1 MMVRI
6 CALRLE
12 GHNFESFLPIEL
24 VEVCSPLIDPK
35 LFAEQMSLIIF
46 YKECLIG
53 PFGASMLNK
62 VYIIIILDR

>member
-12 GHNFESFLPIEL
+12 GHNFESFLPILL
-24 VEVCSPLIDPK
+24 VEVSSPHIDPK
-35 LFAEQMSLIIF
+35 LCAEQMSLIISC
-46 YKECLIG
+46 KECLIG